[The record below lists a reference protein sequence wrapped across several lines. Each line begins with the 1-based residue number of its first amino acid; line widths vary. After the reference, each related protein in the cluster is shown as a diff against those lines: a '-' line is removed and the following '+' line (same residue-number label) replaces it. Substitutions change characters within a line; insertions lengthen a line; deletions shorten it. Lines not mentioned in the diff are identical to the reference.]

1 MYMRISKTVIIGAL
15 AIAGASM
22 AGCSREPDNGAMA
35 ATEAG
40 QIRAA
45 ADAGKIWCALNG
57 AANLTFDCSLDR
69 MESTEGTI
77 LVLGKADGGF
87 RRFRIATDGRGI
99 VVADG
104 AEPASVQ
111 MVEDGLI
118 EVTVGQDRY
127 RLPATVKPAG

>member
-1 MYMRISKTVIIGAL
+1 MFTPISKYFALGAL
-15 AIAGASM
+15 ALAGASM
-22 AGCSREPDNGAMA
+22 AGCSQEPDNAAMA

-45 ADAGKIWCALNG
+45 ADAGKIWCALSG
-57 AANLTFDCSLDR
+57 ASNFTFDCSLDR
-69 MESTEGTI
+69 MESADGTV

-87 RRFRIATDGRGI
+87 RRFRITTDGRGI
-99 VVADG
+99 VTADG

-111 MVEDGLI
+111 LLEDGLI